1 MENFLKDNDDILF
14 HLKHIDLD
22 EIIRLKEDD
31 FADRGTYPHAPK
43 DVEDAKDSYEKI
55 LELIGEIAGEHMAPV
70 AAEVDEEGVQ
80 LVDGEVVY
88 AKGTQMALDML
99 AKADLMGLANP
110 RKYGGLNCP
119 VTLMSIAGEIMSR
132 ADGSF
137 LNFGLQQDISETLN
151 KFGSEEQKERIIPML
166 ARGEETSSMILT
178 EPDAGSDLQ
187 AVSLRA
193 HQAEDGKW
201 YLNGVKRFITN
212 GNGKIGLV
220 LARSE
225 EGSKGAGGLSF
236 FLYERDEHMVIRRI
250 ENKLG
255 IHGSPTCELQFN
267 NAPAELVGQRRRGL
281 TKYTMWLMNSARL
294 MVSGQATGIAE
305 AAYREAYKYANE
317 RIQFG
322 KPIAEFPPVY
332 EMLTEMKIAI
342 EASRTLLYETS
353 RFVDLKECIEHISE
367 TYPERAKEMKADL
380 KKYTRLS
387 NLFTPMTKLHNTE
400 AANKVAYDGI
410 QIHGGTGYM
419 KEFNAERH
427 YRDARITN
435 IYEGTSQLQVVAAIG
450 GVTSGTAMR
459 YIEDFIEAEDFS
471 HCSELL
477 AKVEKAKL
485 NLEKT
490 LIKIK
495 EIEDADVVTYHSR
508 RLVEMAT
515 DIVIALLFMR
525 DAKHAER
532 KMKVA
537 ETFISKMLS
546 RVEMNMNFIVSGEST
561 LLDNYKDIIEA

>member
-1 MENFLKDNDDILF
+1 MENFLKDNEDILF
-14 HLKHIDLD
+14 HLKHIDL
-22 EIIRLKEDD
+22 EQIIKLKEDN
-31 FADRGTYPHAPK
+31 FAEKDIFPHAPK
-43 DVEDAKDSYEKI
+43 DVADCMDSYEKI
-55 LELIGEIAGEHMAPV
+55 LSLIGEIAGEYMAPV
-70 AAEVDEEGVQ
+70 AAEVDEEGVK
-80 LVDGEVVY
+80 LVNGEVVY
-88 AKGTQMALDML
+88 AEGTQMALDML

-119 VTLMSIAGEIMSR
+119 VTVMSIAGEIMSR

-137 LNFGLQQDISETLN
+137 LNFGLQQDISETIN
-151 KFGSEEQKERIIPML
+151 KFGSEKQKERIIPIL
-166 ARGEETSSMILT
+166 ASGKETSSMILT

-187 AVSLRA
+187 AVTLRA
-193 HQAEDGKW
+193 HQADDGRW

-236 FLYERDEHMVIRRI
+236 FLYERDEHMTIRRV

-305 AAYREAYKYANE
+305 AAYREAYKYARE

-322 KPIAEFPPVY
+322 KPIIEFPPVY
-332 EMLTEMKIAI
+332 EMLTEMKIAV

-353 RFVDLKECIEHISE
+353 RFVDLKECLEHISE
-367 TYPERAKEMKADL
+367 THPERASELKSDL
-380 KKYTRLS
+380 KTYTRLA

-400 AANKVAYDGI
+400 AANKVTYDGI

-450 GVTSGTAMR
+450 GITSGTASR
-459 YIEDFIEAEDFS
+459 FIEDFIENNDFS
-471 HCSELL
+471 HCKDLFS
-477 AKVEKAKL
+477 KVEKAQL
-485 NLEKT
+485 NFEKT

-495 EIEDADVVTYHSR
+495 EITDQDIITYHSR

-515 DIVIALLFMR
+515 DIVIGLFFMR
-525 DAKHAER
+525 DAKHSER
-532 KMKVA
+532 KLKIA
-537 ETFISKMLS
+537 ETFIAKMLT
-546 RVEMNMNFIVSGEST
+546 RIEMNMNFIISGEST
-561 LLDNYKDIIEA
+561 LLKNYQDIINS

>member
-1 MENFLKDNDDILF
+1 MENFLTDNEDILF
-14 HLKHIDLD
+14 HLEHLD
-22 EIIRLKEDD
+22 FDDIIKLKEDN
-31 FADRGTYPHAPK
+31 FAEKDIFAHAPK
-43 DVEDAKDSYEKI
+43 DIADAKDSYEKI
-55 LELIGEIAGEHMAPV
+55 LGLIGEIAGEYMAPV
-70 AAEVDEEGVQ
+70 AAEVDEEGVT
-80 LVDGEVVY
+80 LVNGEVVY

-137 LNFGLQQDISETLN
+137 LNFGLQQDISETIN
-151 KFGSEEQKERIIPML
+151 KFGSDEQKEKIIPIL

-193 HQAEDGKW
+193 HQADDGKW

-225 EGSKGAGGLSF
+225 DGSKGAGGLSF
-236 FLYERDEHMVIRRI
+236 FLYERDEHMVIRRV

-267 NAPAELVGQRRRGL
+267 NAPCELVGQRRRGL

-305 AAYREAYKYANE
+305 AAYREAYKYATE

-322 KPIAEFPPVY
+322 KPIIEFPPVY

-353 RFVDLKECIEHISE
+353 RFVDLKECYEHVAE
-367 TYPERAKEMKADL
+367 TQPERASEVKTEMKL
-380 KKYTRLS
+380 YTRLS

-400 AANKVAYDGI
+400 AANKVTYDGI

-450 GVTSGTAMR
+450 GITSGTASR
-459 YIEDFIEAEDFS
+459 FFDDFIESTDFS
-471 HCSELL
+471 HCKELFT
-477 AKVEKAKL
+477 KVEKAKL
-485 NLEKT
+485 HFEKT

-495 EIEDADVVTYHSR
+495 EIEDQDVVTYHSR

-515 DIVIALLFMR
+515 DITIALFFMR
-525 DAKHAER
+525 DAKHSER

-537 ETFISKMLS
+537 ETFIAKMGT
-546 RVEMNMNFIVSGEST
+546 RVEMNMNFIVGGEST
-561 LLDNYKDIIEA
+561 LLNNYEDIIG

>member
-1 MENFLKDNDDILF
+1 MENFLNDNEDILF
-14 HLKHIDLD
+14 HLEHLDLD
-22 EIIRLKEDD
+22 DIIRLKEDD
-31 FADRGTYPHAPK
+31 FAEKDTYAHAPK
-43 DVEDAKDSYEKI
+43 DIEDAKDSYKKI
-55 LELIGEIAGEHMAPV
+55 LGLIGEIAGEYMAPV
-70 AAEVDEEGVQ
+70 AAEVDEEGVK

-110 RKYGGLNCP
+110 RKYGGLNAP

-151 KFGSEEQKERIIPML
+151 KFGSEEQKERIIPIL
-166 ARGEETSSMILT
+166 ARGEQTSSMILT

-193 HQAEDGKW
+193 HQDDDGKW

-236 FLYERDEHMVIRRI
+236 FLYERDQHMTIRRV

-267 NAPAELVGQRRRGL
+267 NAPCELVGQRRRGL

-322 KPIAEFPPVY
+322 KPIIEFPPVY

-353 RFVDLKECIEHISE
+353 RFVDLKECYEHVAE
-367 TYPERAKEMKADL
+367 THPERASEVKAEL
-380 KKYTRLS
+380 KKYTRLA

-400 AANKVAYDGI
+400 AANKVTYDGI

-450 GVTSGTAMR
+450 GVTSGTASR
-459 YIEDFIEAEDFS
+459 FFEDFIEDADFS
-471 HCSELL
+471 HCSGLF
-477 AKVEKAKL
+477 AKTEKARL
-485 NLEKT
+485 NFEKT

-495 EIEDADVVTYHSR
+495 EIEDQDVVTYHSR

-515 DIVIALLFMR
+515 DITIALLFMR
-525 DAKHAER
+525 DAKHSER

-537 ETFISKMLS
+537 ETFIAKMVT
-546 RVEMNMNFIVSGEST
+546 RVEMNMNFIISGESS
-561 LLDNYKDIIEA
+561 LLENYSEIIG

>member
-1 MENFLKDNDDILF
+1 MENFFTDNEDIQF
-14 HLKHIDLD
+14 HMQHLGLD
-22 EIIRLKEDD
+22 EIIKLKEDD
-31 FADRGTYPHAPK
+31 FAEKDKFAHAPS
-43 DVEDAKDSYEKI
+43 DIEDAMDSYSRI
-55 LELIGEIAGEHMAPV
+55 LGLIGEIAGEHMAPV
-70 AAEVDEEGVQ
+70 AAEVDEEGVK

-99 AKADLMGLANP
+99 AQADLMGLANP

-119 VTLMSIAGEIMSR
+119 VTVMSIAGEMMSR

-151 KFGSEEQKERIIPML
+151 KFGSEEQKQRIIPIL
-166 ARGEETSSMILT
+166 ASGKEGSSMILT

-187 AVSLRA
+187 AVTLKA
-193 HQAEDGKW
+193 HLGDDGKW

-236 FLYERDEHMVIRRI
+236 FLYERDEHMVIRRV

-294 MVSGQATGIAE
+294 MVSSQATGIAE
-305 AAYREAYKYANE
+305 AAYREAYKYAQE

-322 KPIAEFPPVY
+322 KPIIEFPPVF
-332 EMLTEMKIAI
+332 EMLTEMKILI
-342 EASRTLLYETS
+342 EASRILLYETS
-353 RFVDLKECIEHISE
+353 KFVDMKECLEEFTEKH
-367 TYPERAKEMKADL
+367 PEQAADKKGDL
-380 KKYTRLS
+380 KKYTRLA

-400 AANKVAYDGI
+400 AANKVTYDGI
-410 QIHGGTGYM
+410 QIHGGTGFM

-450 GVTSGTAMR
+450 GVTSGTASG
-459 YIEDFIEAEDFS
+459 YLDELEEEDYG
-471 HCSELL
+471 HCPELL
-477 AKVEKAKL
+477 KKVKKAKL
-485 NLEKT
+485 NFEKAV
-490 LIKIK
+490 IAIK
-495 EIEDADVVTYHSR
+495 ELEDQDIVTYHSR
-508 RLVEMAT
+508 RMVEMAT
-515 DIVIALLFMR
+515 DVALGFLMMR
-525 DAKHAER
+525 NAKFSER
-532 KMKVA
+532 KMLIA
-537 ETFISKMLS
+537 ETFIEKMLT
-546 RVEMNMNFIVSGEST
+546 RVEMNMNFVSCKECS
-561 LLDNYKDIIEA
+561 LMKNYKEIIAH

>member
-1 MENFLKDNDDILF
+1 MENFLTDNEDILF

-22 EIIRLKEDD
+22 QIITLKEDN
-31 FADRGTYPHAPK
+31 FAEKDIFPHAPK
-43 DVEDAKDSYEKI
+43 DVEDCMDSYEKI
-55 LELIGEIAGEHMAPV
+55 LALIGEIAGEYMAPV
-70 AAEVDEEGVQ
+70 AADVDEEGVK
-80 LVDGEVVY
+80 LVDGEVIY
-88 AKGTQMALDML
+88 AEGTQMALDML

-137 LNFGLQQDISETLN
+137 LNFGLQQDISETIN
-151 KFGSEEQKERIIPML
+151 KFGSDEQKERIIPIL
-166 ARGEETSSMILT
+166 AKGEETSSMILT

-193 HQAEDGKW
+193 HQADDGKW

-225 EGSKGAGGLSF
+225 DGSKGAGGLSF
-236 FLYERDEHMVIRRI
+236 FLYERDEHMVIRRV

-267 NAPAELVGQRRRGL
+267 NAPCELVGQRRRGL

-305 AAYREAYKYANE
+305 AAYREAYKYAQE

-322 KPIAEFPPVY
+322 KAIIEFPPVY
-332 EMLTEMKIAI
+332 EMLTEMKIAV

-353 RFVDLKECIEHISE
+353 RFVDFKECYEHVAE
-367 TYPERAKEMKADL
+367 THPERAAEVKSEMKR
-380 KKYTRLS
+380 YTRLA
-387 NLFTPMTKLHNTE
+387 NLFTPMTKLYNTE
-400 AANKVAYDGI
+400 AANKVTYDGI

-450 GVTSGTAMR
+450 GITSGTASR
-459 YIEDFIEAEDFS
+459 FIEDFIESTDFS
-471 HCSELL
+471 HCKDLL
-477 AKVEKAKL
+477 GQVEKAQL
-485 NLEKT
+485 NFDKT
-490 LIKIK
+490 LLKIK
-495 EIEDADVVTYHSR
+495 EIADADVVTYHSR

-525 DAKHAER
+525 DAKHSER
-532 KMKVA
+532 KIKVA
-537 ETFISKMLS
+537 ETFIAKMVT
-546 RVEMNMNFIVSGEST
+546 RVEMNMNFIVGEEST
-561 LLDNYKDIIEA
+561 LLKNYQEIIG

>member
-1 MENFLKDNDDILF
+1 MENFLTDNEDILF

-22 EIIRLKEDD
+22 QIITMKEDD
-31 FADRGTYPHAPK
+31 FAEKDVYAHAPR
-43 DVEDAKDSYEKI
+43 DIEDCKDSYEKI
-55 LELIGEIAGEHMAPV
+55 LNLIGEISGEYMAPV
-70 AAEVDEEGVQ
+70 AAEVDEEGVK
-80 LVDGEVVY
+80 LVNGEVVY

-99 AKADLMGLANP
+99 AQADLMGLANP

-119 VTLMSIAGEIMSR
+119 VTLMSMAGEIMSR

-151 KFGSEEQKERIIPML
+151 KFGSEEQKQRIIPIL
-166 ARGEETSSMILT
+166 AKGEETSAMILT

-187 AVSLRA
+187 AVTLRA
-193 HQAEDGKW
+193 HQGDDGKW

-236 FLYERDEHMVIRRI
+236 FLYERDEHMTIRRV

-267 NAPAELVGQRRRGL
+267 NAPCELVGQRRRGL

-305 AAYREAYKYANE
+305 AAYREAYKYAQE

-322 KPIAEFPPVY
+322 KPIIEFPPVY
-332 EMLTEMKIAI
+332 EMLTEMKIAL

-353 RFVDLKECIEHISE
+353 RFVDLKECYEHISE
-367 TYPERAKEMKADL
+367 TKPERAAEVKSEM
-380 KKYTRLS
+380 KKYTRLA

-400 AANKVAYDGI
+400 AANKITYDGL

-450 GVTSGTAMR
+450 GVTSGTAYR
-459 YIEDFIEAEDFS
+459 YIEDFIEGNDFS
-471 HCSELL
+471 HCPELL
-477 AKVEKAKL
+477 KKVEKAKL
-485 NLEKT
+485 DFEKT

-495 EIEDADVVTYHSR
+495 ETEEEDIITYHSR

-537 ETFISKMLS
+537 ELFISKMVT
-546 RVEMNMNFIVSGEST
+546 RVEMNKNFIVNEEST
-561 LLDNYKDIIEA
+561 LLENYQDIIN

>member
-1 MENFLKDNDDILF
+1 MENFLKDNEDILF
-14 HLKHIDLD
+14 HLKHLDLD
-22 EIIRLKEDD
+22 QIITLKEDN
-31 FADRGTYPHAPK
+31 FAEKDIFAHAPK
-43 DVEDAKDSYEKI
+43 DIEDAKDSYTKI
-55 LELIGEIAGEHMAPV
+55 LELIGEIAGEYMAPV
-70 AAEVDEEGVQ
+70 AAEVDEEGVK
-80 LVDGEVVY
+80 LINGEVVY

-151 KFGSEEQKERIIPML
+151 KFGSEEQKQRIIPIL

-187 AVSLRA
+187 AVTLRA
-193 HQAEDGKW
+193 HQGDDGRW

-236 FLYERDEHMVIRRI
+236 FLYERDEHMTIRRV

-267 NAPAELVGQRRRGL
+267 NAPCELVGQRRRGL

-322 KPIAEFPPVY
+322 KPIIEFPPVF
-332 EMLTEMKIAI
+332 EMLTEMKIAV

-353 RFVDLKECIEHISE
+353 RFVDLKECLEHISE
-367 TYPERAKEMKADL
+367 TQPERASELKNDL
-380 KKYTRLS
+380 KTYTRLA

-450 GVTSGTAMR
+450 GIITGTASR
-459 YIEDFIEAEDFS
+459 YIEDFIENEDFG
-471 HCSELL
+471 HCTALL
-477 AKVEKAKL
+477 EQVKKAQL
-485 NLEKT
+485 NFEKT

-495 EIEDADVVTYHSR
+495 EITDEEVVTYHSR

-515 DIVIALLFMR
+515 DIVIALLFMK
-525 DAKHAER
+525 DAKHSER
-532 KMKVA
+532 KLQVA
-537 ETFISKMLS
+537 ETFIAKMVT
-546 RVEMNMNFIVSGEST
+546 RVAMNMNFIISEEST
-561 LLDNYKDIIEA
+561 LLKNYNSIINA

>member
-1 MENFLKDNDDILF
+1 MENFLTDNEDILF
-14 HLKHIDLD
+14 HLEHLDLD
-22 EIIRLKEDD
+22 QIITLKENNFSEKD
-31 FADRGTYPHAPK
+31 TYAHAPK
-43 DVEDAKDSYEKI
+43 DIEDCKDSYEKI
-55 LELIGEIAGEHMAPV
+55 LSLIGEIAGEYMEPV
-70 AAEVDEEGVQ
+70 AADVDEEGVK

-88 AKGTQMALDML
+88 AEGTQMALDML

-110 RKYGGLNCP
+110 RKYGGLNAP
-119 VTLMSIAGEIMSR
+119 AILMSIAGEIMSR

-137 LNFGLQQDISETLN
+137 LNFGLQQDISETIN
-151 KFGSEEQKERIIPML
+151 KFGSEEQKAKYIPIL

-193 HQAEDGKW
+193 HQADDGKW

-225 EGSKGAGGLSF
+225 DGSKGAGGLSF
-236 FLYERDEHMVIRRI
+236 FLYERDEHMTIRRV

-267 NAPAELVGQRRRGL
+267 NAPCELVGQRRRGL

-294 MVSGQATGIAE
+294 MVSGQAVGIAE
-305 AAYREAYKYANE
+305 AAYREAYKYATE

-322 KPIAEFPPVY
+322 KAIIEFPPVY

-353 RFVDLKECIEHISE
+353 RFVDLKECYEHVSE
-367 TYPERAKEMKADL
+367 SQPERASEVKAEM
-380 KKYTRLS
+380 KKYTRLA
-387 NLFTPMTKLHNTE
+387 NLFTPMTKLFNTE
-400 AANKVAYDGI
+400 AANKVAYDGL

-427 YRDARITN
+427 TRDARITN

-450 GVTSGTAMR
+450 GVTSGTASR
-459 YIEDFIEAEDFS
+459 YLDDFIEATDFS
-471 HCSELL
+471 HCSELF
-477 AKVEKAKL
+477 AKVEKSKL
-485 NLEKT
+485 NFEKT

-495 EIEDADVVTYHSR
+495 EIENQDMVTYHSR

-515 DIVIALLFMR
+515 DITVALLFMR
-525 DAKHAER
+525 DAKHSER

-537 ETFISKMLS
+537 ETFISKMTT
-546 RVEMNMNFIVSGEST
+546 RIEMNMNFIVSGESS
-561 LLDNYKDIIEA
+561 LLDNYQDIIG

>member
-1 MENFLKDNDDILF
+1 MENFLKDNEDILF
-14 HLKHIDLD
+14 HLKHLDLD
-22 EIIRLKEDD
+22 QIITLKEDN
-31 FADRGTYPHAPK
+31 FAEKDIYAHAPK
-43 DVEDAKDSYEKI
+43 DIEDAKDSYEKI
-55 LELIGEIAGEHMAPV
+55 LSLIGEIAGEYMAPI
-70 AAEVDEEGVQ
+70 AAEVDEEGVK

-99 AKADLMGLANP
+99 AKAELMGFANP
-110 RKYGGLNCP
+110 RRYGGLNCP
-119 VTLMSIAGEIMSR
+119 AILMSIAGEIMAR

-137 LNFGLQQDISETLN
+137 LNFGLQQDIGETVN
-151 KFGSEEQKERIIPML
+151 KFGSDEQKQRIIPIL
-166 ARGEETSSMILT
+166 AKGEETASMILT

-193 HQAEDGKW
+193 HQSDDGKW

-225 EGSKGAGGLSF
+225 DGSKGAGGLSF
-236 FLYERDEHMVIRRI
+236 FLYERDEHMVIRRV

-267 NAPAELVGQRRRGL
+267 NAPCELVGQRRRGL

-305 AAYREAYKYANE
+305 AAYREAYKYAQE

-322 KPIAEFPPVY
+322 KAIIEFPPVY

-353 RFVDLKECIEHISE
+353 RFVDLKECYEHVSE
-367 TYPERAKEMKADL
+367 TQPERASEVKPEM
-380 KKYTRLS
+380 KKYTRLA
-387 NLFTPMTKLHNTE
+387 NLFTPMTKLFNTE
-400 AANKVAYDGI
+400 AANKVTYDGI

-450 GVTSGTAMR
+450 GVTSGTASR
-459 YIEDFIEAEDFS
+459 FFDDFIENTDFS
-471 HCSELL
+471 HCKGLL
-477 AKVEKAKL
+477 KKVEKAKL
-485 NLEKT
+485 NFEKT
-490 LIKIK
+490 LISIK
-495 EIEDADVVTYHSR
+495 ETDNQDVVTYHSR
-508 RLVEMAT
+508 RIVEIAT
-515 DIVIALLFMR
+515 DITIALLFMR
-525 DAKHAER
+525 DAKHSER
-532 KMKVA
+532 KLKVA
-537 ETFISKMLS
+537 ETFIAKMTT
-546 RVEMNMNFIVSGEST
+546 RVEMNMNFIVSEDST
-561 LLDNYKDIIEA
+561 LLENYQDIIS

>member
-1 MENFLKDNDDILF
+1 MENFFLDNDDIQFQLE
-14 HLKHIDLD
+14 HLDLD
-22 EIIRLKEDD
+22 RIITLKEDD
-31 FADRGTYPHAPK
+31 FAEKDIFPHAPK
-43 DVEDAKDSYEKI
+43 NVEDTKDSYKKI
-55 LELIGEIAGEHMAPV
+55 LNLIGEIAGEYMAPV
-70 AAEVDEEGVQ
+70 AAEVDEEGVK

-88 AKGTQMALDML
+88 AEGTQMALDML

-137 LNFGLQQDISETLN
+137 LNFGLQQDISETIN
-151 KFGSEEQKERIIPML
+151 KFGSEEQKERIIPIL

-187 AVSLRA
+187 AVTLRA

-212 GNGKIGLV
+212 GNGKISLV

-225 EGSKGAGGLSF
+225 DGSRGAGGLSF
-236 FLYERDEHMVIRRI
+236 FLYERDEHMTIRRV

-305 AAYREAYKYANE
+305 AAYREAYKYATE

-322 KPIAEFPPVY
+322 KPIIEFPPVF
-332 EMLTEMKIAI
+332 EMLTEMKIAV

-353 RFVDLKECIEHISE
+353 RFVDLKECLEHISE
-367 TYPERAKEMKADL
+367 THPEKAPELKTDL
-380 KKYTRLS
+380 KKYTRLA

-400 AANKVAYDGI
+400 AANKVTYDGI

-450 GVTSGTAMR
+450 GVTSGVASR
-459 YIEDFIEAEDFS
+459 FLDDFIEAEDFS
-471 HCSELL
+471 HCNELFSQ
-477 AKVEKAKL
+477 VQKAKL
-485 NLEKT
+485 SFEKT

-495 EIEDADVVTYHSR
+495 EIADQDVVTYHSR
-508 RLVEMAT
+508 RLVEMVT
-515 DIVIALLFMR
+515 DIAIALFFMR
-525 DAKHAER
+525 DAKHSER

-537 ETFISKMLS
+537 ETFIAKMVT
-546 RVEMNMNFIVSGEST
+546 RIEMNMNFIVGEEST
-561 LLDNYKDIIEA
+561 LLNNYQDIINA

>member
-1 MENFLKDNDDILF
+1 MENFLKDNEDILF
-14 HLKHIDLD
+14 HLKHIDL
-22 EIIRLKEDD
+22 EQIIKLKEDN
-31 FADRGTYPHAPK
+31 FAEKDIFPHAPK
-43 DVEDAKDSYEKI
+43 DVADCMDSYEKI
-55 LELIGEIAGEHMAPV
+55 LSLIGEIAGEYMAPV
-70 AAEVDEEGVQ
+70 AAEVDEEGVK
-80 LVDGEVVY
+80 LVNGEVVY
-88 AKGTQMALDML
+88 AEGTQMALDML

-119 VTLMSIAGEIMSR
+119 VTVMSIAGEIMSR

-137 LNFGLQQDISETLN
+137 LNFGLQQDISETIN
-151 KFGSEEQKERIIPML
+151 KFGSEKQKERIIPIL
-166 ARGEETSSMILT
+166 ASGKETSSMILT

-187 AVSLRA
+187 AVTLRA
-193 HQAEDGKW
+193 HQADDGRW

-236 FLYERDEHMVIRRI
+236 FLYERDEHMTIRRV

-305 AAYREAYKYANE
+305 AAYREAYKYARE

-322 KPIAEFPPVY
+322 KPIIEFPPVY
-332 EMLTEMKIAI
+332 EMLTEMKIAV

-353 RFVDLKECIEHISE
+353 RFVDLKECLEHISE
-367 TYPERAKEMKADL
+367 THPERASELKSDL
-380 KKYTRLS
+380 KTYTRLT

-400 AANKVAYDGI
+400 AANKVTYDGI

-450 GVTSGTAMR
+450 GITSGTASR
-459 YIEDFIEAEDFS
+459 FIEDFIENNDFS
-471 HCSELL
+471 HCKDLFS
-477 AKVEKAKL
+477 KVEKAQL
-485 NLEKT
+485 NFGKT

-495 EIEDADVVTYHSR
+495 EITEQDIITYHSR

-515 DIVIALLFMR
+515 DIVIGLFFMR
-525 DAKHAER
+525 DAKHSER
-532 KMKVA
+532 KLKIA
-537 ETFISKMLS
+537 ETFIAKMLT
-546 RVEMNMNFIVSGEST
+546 RIEMNMNFIISGEST
-561 LLDNYKDIIEA
+561 LLKNYQDIINS

>member
-1 MENFLKDNDDILF
+1 MENFLKDNEDILF
-14 HLKHIDLD
+14 HLKHLDLD
-22 EIIRLKEDD
+22 TIITLKEDN
-31 FADRGTYPHAPK
+31 FAEKDIYPHAPK
-43 DVEDAKDSYEKI
+43 DIEDTKDSYEKI
-55 LELIGEIAGEHMAPV
+55 LGLIGEIAGEHMAPV
-70 AAEVDEEGVQ
+70 AAAVDEEGVK
-80 LVDGEVVY
+80 LVNGEVVY
-88 AKGTQMALDML
+88 ATGTRMALDML

-151 KFGSEEQKERIIPML
+151 KFGSEEQKARIIPIL

-193 HQAEDGKW
+193 HQADDGKW

-225 EGSKGAGGLSF
+225 EGTKGAGGLSF
-236 FLYERDEHMVIRRI
+236 FLYERDEHMVIRRV

-267 NAPAELVGQRRRGL
+267 NAPCELVGQRRRGL

-305 AAYREAYKYANE
+305 AAYREALKYAHE

-322 KPIAEFPPVY
+322 KPIIEFPPVY

-353 RFVDLKECIEHISE
+353 RFVDLKECYEHISE
-367 TYPERAKEMKADL
+367 NKPERASEVKDEM
-380 KKYTRLS
+380 KKYTRLA

-450 GVTSGTAMR
+450 GVTSGAASR
-459 YIEDFIEAEDFS
+459 FFDDFIEETDLS
-471 HCSELL
+471 HCKGLL

-485 NLEKT
+485 NFEKT

-495 EIEDADVVTYHSR
+495 EIEDQEVVTYHSR

-515 DIVIALLFMR
+515 DITIALLFMR
-525 DAKHAER
+525 DAKHSER
-532 KMKVA
+532 KLKVA
-537 ETFISKMLS
+537 ETFIAKMIT
-546 RVEMNMNFIVSGEST
+546 RIEMNMQFIISGEST
-561 LLDNYKDIIEA
+561 LLNNFQDIIGK